1 MLRAARLASQSSR
14 RSFAT
19 VVDAAGGVKVATVDN
34 GQPISTVTVL
44 LKAGSRYEQKPGLAH
59 VLSNFAFKSTGKR
72 SALGTVREAELRGGL
87 LSSTLSREHLA
98 LTAEFLR
105 GDESF
110 FVDVL
115 ADYIAGAKFTRHE
128 LTEYVLPAVLAESA
142 AVSHSNSTRAL
153 ELAHAFAFRS
163 GLGHSLYAD
172 EHSVGSITAEDVK
185 AFHAQ
190 SLSSLAVLGTGISSD
205 ALTSLFE
212 KGFKKAGISPSTADA
227 SASKSSYYGGSTRVT
242 AGHGPQTVFIGFG
255 TSGTASLP
263 ALYALNAHISP
274 APSVKWTTG
283 TSTLSASIPA
293 GVHASTVILPYSDA
307 TLFGVLLE
315 GYDAKAV
322 SAASKAAVDA
332 FKSTASKVSAEDAT
346 KAVAKAKFTIAGG
359 VEKRE
364 GFVSLLGPKVLSG
377 EQAGLDST
385 VKAVEAVDAAA
396 ISKLAGDLL
405 KSNPTIVAIGDI
417 HTLPYQDE
425 LGL

>member
-1 MLRAARLASQSSR
+1 MLR
-14 RSFAT
+14 
-19 VVDAAGGVKVATVDN
+19 
-34 GQPISTVTVL
+34 
-44 LKAGSRYEQKPGLAH
+44 
-59 VLSNFAFKSTGKR
+59 
-72 SALGTVREAELRGGL
+72 
-87 LSSTLSREHLA
+87 
-98 LTAEFLR
+98 
-105 GDESF
+105 SF

-172 EHSVGSITAEDVK
+172 EHSAGSISAEDVK

-396 ISKLAGDLL
+396 ISKVRVHC
-405 KSNPTIVAIGDI
+405 SR
-417 HTLPYQDE
+417 
-425 LGL
+425 LGLTLLTPLHQTSLPVTCSRALLPLLLSGISTLSPTRTSLGCDHRLHGWIRSKYHHLCREYNDCLDLNNPRDFVPVRGS

>member
-1 MLRAARLASQSSR
+1 MFR
-14 RSFAT
+14 
-19 VVDAAGGVKVATVDN
+19 
-34 GQPISTVTVL
+34 
-44 LKAGSRYEQKPGLAH
+44 
-59 VLSNFAFKSTGKR
+59 
-72 SALGTVREAELRGGL
+72 
-87 LSSTLSREHLA
+87 
-98 LTAEFLR
+98 
-105 GDESF
+105 SF

-172 EHSVGSITAEDVK
+172 EHSALNVSAEDVK

-205 ALTSLFE
+205 TLTSLFE
-212 KGFKKAGISPSTADA
+212 KGFKKAGISPSTADT

-242 AGHGPQTVFIGFG
+242 AGHGPQTIFIGFG

-274 APSVKWTTG
+274 VPSVKWTTG
-283 TSTLSASIPA
+283 TSPLSASIPA

-307 TLFGVLLE
+307 TLFGILLE

-322 SAASKAAVDA
+322 SAGAKAAVDA
-332 FKSTASKVSAEDAT
+332 FKATASKVGAEDAA

-359 VEKRE
+359 AEKRE
-364 GFVSLLGPKVLSG
+364 GYVSLLGPKVLSG
-377 EQAGLDST
+377 EQAAFDGT
-385 VKAVEAVDAAA
+385 IKAVEAVDAAA
-396 ISKLAGDLL
+396 ISKVRIRNLRLGRTSLTPLHPTSLLLTCSRAPLPLLPLEISTPFLTRTSLACDHRQGTARFAQNIIT
-405 KSNPTIVAIGDI
+405 SAGNIMIV
-417 HTLPYQDE
+417 
-425 LGL
+425 